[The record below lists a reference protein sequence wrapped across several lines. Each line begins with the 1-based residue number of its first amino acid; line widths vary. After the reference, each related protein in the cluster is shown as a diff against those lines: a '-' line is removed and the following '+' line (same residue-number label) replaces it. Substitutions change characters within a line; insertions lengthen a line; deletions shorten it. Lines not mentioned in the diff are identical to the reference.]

1 MSRFRRSLIGV
12 ALAASCAVGVAPAR
26 AENPAKAPAAEPE
39 SVCGRAL
46 MTPEEVSEQRAKM
59 WNAKTEEERQAL
71 RAAHHADML
80 ERAKQKGVKLN
91 PAGCPRGGMGRGGPP
106 KAPPSP

>member
-12 ALAASCAVGVAPAR
+12 AFAAGCAVFVVPAR

-39 SVCGRAL
+39 AVCGRAL
-46 MTPEEVSEQRAKM
+46 MTPEEISEQRAKM
-59 WNAKTEEERQAL
+59 WNASTEDERQAL
-71 RAAHHADML
+71 RAAHHEEML
-80 ERAKQKGVKLN
+80 ARAKQRGVKLN

-106 KAPPSP
+106 KAPSP